1 MQTAEFL
8 NKLQQVGFKEHESKI
23 FLVLLKGS
31 ALSAS
36 EIAGKANIRRT
47 SVYEVLKTFA
57 SRGFCNEIETNT
69 ILKYEMIDPR
79 VIADKIEREIK
90 RNNLEKIESLKST
103 FSEIEKLH
111 KSEESNAL
119 SNVNI
124 ELIRG
129 FNKHRQEKFIEL
141 LKSAKDE
148 ILFMIRLEGYV
159 SEEIDANAKNFIKNG
174 GVIKSIYEANL
185 NFKIIKDNSRKD
197 ATLEDLLR
205 ICGKFEKYGEKVRIS
220 ESELPNI
227 TIFDKKIVFINIL
240 DKTVPR
246 HNNADIIINNESF
259 ANRMMDLF
267 NYYWNSSKLIREL
280 KNTNGHV
287 SSNKINYNKTIK
299 PKKLL
304 MYKKGTING

>member
-1 MQTAEFL
+1 LQTAEFL

-304 MYKKGTING
+304 MYKKGTKNG

>member
-304 MYKKGTING
+304 MYKKGTKNG

>member
-141 LKSAKDE
+141 LKSAKEE

-287 SSNKINYNKTIK
+287 SSNKLNYKKTIK

>member
-205 ICGKFEKYGEKVRIS
+205 ICGKFEKYREKVRIS

-304 MYKKGTING
+304 MYKKGTKNG

>member
-1 MQTAEFL
+1 MQTAEFI

-57 SRGFCNEIETNT
+57 ARGFCNEIETNT

-90 RNNLEKIESLKST
+90 RNNLEKIESLKCT

-141 LKSAKDE
+141 LKSAKEE
-148 ILFMIRLEGYV
+148 IMFMIRLEGYV

-185 NFKIIKDNSRKD
+185 NYKIIKDNSRKD

-227 TIFDKKIVFINIL
+227 TIFDRKIVFINIL

-259 ANRMMDLF
+259 ASRMMDLF
-267 NYYWNSSKLIREL
+267 NYYWNNSKLIREL
-280 KNTNGHV
+280 KSTNGLV
-287 SSNKINYNKTIK
+287 SNNKINHNKTTK

-304 MYKKGTING
+304 MFKKGTING

>member
-141 LKSAKDE
+141 LKSAKEE

-287 SSNKINYNKTIK
+287 RNDKLITKRQLNLKNY
-299 PKKLL
+299 
-304 MYKKGTING
+304 

>member
-141 LKSAKDE
+141 LKSAKEE

-246 HNNADIIINNESF
+246 HNNADIIIDNESF

-304 MYKKGTING
+304 MYKKGTKNG